1 MHPMSESKKTIPC
14 TESFATPMPISNAF
28 ERWYMDILALLHDDN
43 IQVQICPT
51 SSRLFQ

>member
-1 MHPMSESKKTIPC
+1 MSESKKTIPC
-14 TESFATPMPISNAF
+14 TESFATPISNAF
-28 ERWYMDILALLHDDN
+28 ERRYMEISALLNDDN